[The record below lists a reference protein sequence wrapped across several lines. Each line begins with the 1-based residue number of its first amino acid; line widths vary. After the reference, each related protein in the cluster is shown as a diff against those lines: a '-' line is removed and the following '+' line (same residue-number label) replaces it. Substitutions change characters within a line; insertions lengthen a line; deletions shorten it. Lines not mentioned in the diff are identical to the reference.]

1 LEKANRNEIEI
12 NKSYLKPLY
21 SKKMHPVQEF
31 VHIFWRHGKTVH
43 FRIFHA
49 NDLQCIQWWHEE
61 SSGAFNI
68 NKDIALRQQ
77 MTFDGLDVDIDNKI
91 ESNIVLPEI
100 PTAFKVSE
108 YLAQLPTVI
117 PTNIEMDSIKN
128 IVDMCEEATS
138 PMRLERELKIHRTMK
153 KLKAVYKFKNPK

>member
-1 LEKANRNEIEI
+1 
-12 NKSYLKPLY
+12 
-21 SKKMHPVQEF
+21 MQPVQEF
-31 VHIFWRHGKTVH
+31 VHIFWRQNKVVH
-43 FRIFHA
+43 FRIFHV

-77 MTFDGLDVDIDNKI
+77 MTFDGLDVNIDNKI

-108 YLAQLPTVI
+108 YLAQLPQII
-117 PTNIEMDSIKN
+117 PTNIETDSIKK
-128 IVDMCEEATS
+128 IVDLCEEEATS
-138 PMRLERELKIHRTMK
+138 PMRLERELKLHRIRQK
-153 KLKAVYKFKNPK
+153 LQVIYKLKNPNK

>member
-1 LEKANRNEIEI
+1 MQPAE
-12 NKSYLKPLY
+12 
-21 SKKMHPVQEF
+21 EF
-31 VHIFWRHGKTVH
+31 VHIFWRHNKTVH
-43 FRIFHA
+43 FRIYHVDDF
-49 NDLQCIQWWHEE
+49 QCVQWWHEE

-100 PTAFKVSE
+100 PSALKVTE

-117 PTNIEMDSIKN
+117 PTNIQTDSITKM
-128 IVDMCEEATS
+128 VDMCEEATS
-138 PMRLERELKIHRTMK
+138 PMRLERELKLHRTRK
-153 KLKAVYKFKNPK
+153 KLQVVYKFKNPNK